1 MKRLLEKSLLEWKNK
16 NDRMPLLLDGA
27 RQVGKS
33 YLIEHLFGNKHFQR
47 VIKLDFLQE
56 PGFAQIF
63 SDSKNPE
70 TIISGIQLELA
81 IDIDPE
87 NDLIFFDE
95 IGECQNAVDS
105 LKFFQEQRP
114 ELYICASGSN
124 IGLLNRF
131 PVGKVEE
138 YRLYPMTFEEFVISA
153 GNEQL
158 TEMYQASTRNE
169 FLHEKLWK
177 YLLDYYFV
185 GGMPKAVHTWFEGDR
200 SKLNALIAS
209 VRAVHSNL
217 ISGYI
222 RDFGKYGRYPSEAIQ
237 TQAVFENIPKQLMK
251 NMDGSVKRYQFSHVI
266 PRKKGYQELRSPID
280 FLIKTRL
287 ASQNFVI
294 EGEPQSTLFLQA
306 KESRFKLFFFDLGL
320 LHCMANMSYKEIVQQ
335 NFAYKGY
342 VAENFVQN
350 EAVALGHS
358 STYSWHSGRQAE
370 LEFLFKNDKGEV
382 IPVEVKSGTSI
393 KAKSMGIYIKN
404 YSPVAA
410 YKLTGKIGGFRN
422 SVLKTIPLYYAHQC
436 IKEMTGETGSE

>member
-1 MKRLLEKSLLEWKNK
+1 MKRLLEKPLLEWKNK
-16 NDRMPLLLDGA
+16 KDRMPLLLDGA

-33 YLIEHLFGNKHFQR
+33 YLIEHLFGNKHFKR

-56 PGFAQIF
+56 PGLAHIF
-63 SDSKNPE
+63 SDSKSPE
-70 TIISGIQLELA
+70 TIIAGIQLEFA

-87 NDLIFFDE
+87 NDLIFLDE
-95 IGECQNAVDS
+95 IGECQSAVDS

-138 YRLYPMTFEEFVISA
+138 YRLYPLTFEEFVIAA
-153 GNEQL
+153 GNEQQ
-158 TEMYQASTRNE
+158 TRMYQASQRNE
-169 FLHEKLWK
+169 LLHGKLWRL
-177 YLLDYYFV
+177 LLDYYFV
-185 GGMPKAVHTWFEGDR
+185 GGMPKAVQTWFEGDR
-200 SKLNALIAS
+200 SKLNALVAS
-209 VRAVHSNL
+209 VRTVHSNL
-217 ISGYI
+217 ISGYV
-222 RDFGKYGRYPSEAIQ
+222 RDFGKYSRYPSEAIQ
-237 TQAVFENIPKQLMK
+237 TQAVFENVPKQLMK
-251 NMDGSVKRYQFSHVI
+251 NMNGSVKRYQFAHVI

-280 FLIKTRL
+280 FLLKTRL
-287 ASQNFVI
+287 VSQNFVI
-294 EGEPQSTLFLQA
+294 VGKPQSTLFIQA

-358 STYSWHSGRQAE
+358 CTYSWHSGRQAE

-382 IPVEVKSGTSI
+382 IPIEVKSGTSI
-393 KAKSMGIYIKN
+393 KAKSMGLYIKQ
-404 YSPVAA
+404 YSPAEA
-410 YKLTGKIGGFRN
+410 YKLTGKIGGFRD
-422 SVLKTIPLYYAHQC
+422 SVLKTFPLYYAHQC
-436 IKEMTGETGSE
+436 IKRLLNTE